1 MLDYF
6 QGNRKLSVKGDIEL
20 ILKEMRPW
28 YGNYCFTTECSKD
41 ECIYN
46 CDMALQYLQHQKT
59 YDYTVK
65 EIVDK
70 NASFYYEKLRMLTG
84 IWENRRSVIEDLAAT
99 GTIRVD
105 LKTSFPAEYIT
116 EDENFRSLL
125 YYYGLVTM
133 RRQKG
138 LFIEMVIPNHCVREQ
153 YWSFMRDYSNQTKP
167 ATRTSSTVTSW
178 S

>member
-1 MLDYF
+1 MKYTEEE
-6 QGNRKLSVKGDIEL
+6 KKAIEV
-20 ILKEMRPW
+20 
-28 YGNYCFTTECSKD
+28 
-41 ECIYN
+41 
-46 CDMALQYLQHQKT
+46 A
-59 YDYTVK
+59 K

-70 NASFYYEKLRMLTG
+70 NAPFYYEKLRMLTG

-116 EDENFRSLL
+116 DDENFRSLL

-133 RRQKG
+133 RKRKG

-153 YWSFMRDYSNQTKP
+153 YGAFMRDYSNQTKP
-167 ATRTSSTVTSW
+167 ATRTSPTVAS
-178 S
+178 